1 MATPGATRAT
11 GPIPCGPGDRPPQRS
26 VPGLTG
32 TALLALLG
40 LGAVACAAGP
50 SAPTHGP
57 VASTAAVQVSPPP
70 ATTGGASGPSRPPG
84 GLSEE
89 LAGHAWQLTAFLAG
103 GDVTEVIEG
112 HEPTISFSGDT
123 VAGNGGCNS
132 FSGAVEAEAPTAGA
146 GRIAVT
152 GIAVTQMACV
162 ETVLN
167 EQETRFLE
175 QLGRVARY
183 RLVAGRS
190 LVLEDASGQV
200 GLRFTDAAAPP

>member
-1 MATPGATRAT
+1 MPTPGASR
-11 GPIPCGPGDRPPQRS
+11 PIPCGPGDRRPKRS
-26 VPGLTG
+26 VPGVAG

-40 LGAVACAAGP
+40 LGAASCAAGP

-57 VASTAAVQVSPPP
+57 VASTAAVQVSPAP
-70 ATTGGASGPSRPPG
+70 APTGGASGPSRPPG
-84 GLSEE
+84 GLPAE
-89 LAGHAWQLTAFLAG
+89 LAGHAWQLTGFVAG
-103 GDVTEVIEG
+103 ATVTEVIEG
-112 HEPTISFSGDT
+112 HEPTISFGGDA

-132 FSGAVEAEAPTAGA
+132 FSGAVVAEAPTAGA
-146 GRIAVT
+146 GRIVVT

-183 RLVAGRS
+183 RLADARS
-190 LVLEDASGQV
+190 LVLEDASGQA
-200 GLRFTDAAAPP
+200 GLRFTDASAPR